1 MTLAIGTQVTV
12 SARAHAGHHRT
23 PRYLKGRSGTIV
35 AIHARYR
42 NPEGLAYH
50 EDGMPKRLLV
60 RVAFEPTSLFT
71 DYRGR
76 PGDVIEADL
85 FEHWLEVA

>member
-1 MTLAIGTQVTV
+1 MTLAVGTRVRV

-42 NPEGLAYH
+42 DPEGLAYH
-50 EDGMPKRLLV
+50 EDGLPKRLLV
-60 RVAFEPTSLFT
+60 RVAFDPAALFT
-71 DYRGR
+71 DYRGGA
-76 PGDVIEADL
+76 GDLLEADL